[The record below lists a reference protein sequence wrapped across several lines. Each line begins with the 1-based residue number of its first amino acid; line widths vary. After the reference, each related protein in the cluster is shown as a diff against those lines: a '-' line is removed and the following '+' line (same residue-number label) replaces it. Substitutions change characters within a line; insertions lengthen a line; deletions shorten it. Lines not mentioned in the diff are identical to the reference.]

1 MDLREHLK
9 NISGSYDKNYQD
21 IECIGFKGYSQSHLT
36 WANMKDAVD
45 WKDKVICDLGCF
57 HAYFSIKAINAGADY
72 AICLDRSTT
81 VLETAD
87 NILAVSGIADS
98 RARIEQWDGGDPIPK
113 CDIILC
119 LNCLHHF
126 DDIDKALSEMHTTTI
141 FEINNSD
148 LESVLKYF
156 NILSTLPSHR
166 ENRNIYVCER
176 K

>member
-1 MDLREHLK
+1 MSVREHFKTLT
-9 NISGSYDKNYQD
+9 YDKNYQD
-21 IECIGFKGYSQSHLT
+21 IECIGFHGYSKSHVS

-45 WKDKVICDLGCF
+45 WKDKVVCDLGCF
-57 HAYFSIKAINAGADY
+57 HAYFSIKVIQAGAKKVF
-72 AICLDRSTT
+72 ALDRSIT
-81 VLETAD
+81 VLETASMIIGESVFSRSKKIMTRIWND
-87 NILAVSGIADS
+87 GDAV
-98 RARIEQWDGGDPIPK
+98 PK
-113 CDIILC
+113 CNLILC
-119 LNCLHHF
+119 LNVLHHF
-126 DDIDKALSEMHTTTI
+126 DDMDKALSEMKATTI

>member
-1 MDLREHLK
+1 MNVRERFKTLT
-9 NISGSYDKNYQD
+9 YDKNYQD
-21 IECIGFKGYSQSHLT
+21 IECIGFHGYSQSHLS

-45 WKDKVICDLGCF
+45 WKGKIVCDLGCF
-57 HAYFSIKAINAGADY
+57 HAYFSIKASEAGAKKVH
-72 AICLDRSTT
+72 ALDRSRT
-81 VLETAD
+81 VLDTVSA
-87 NILAVSGIADS
+87 ILAENKMEVGK
-98 RARIEQWDGGDPIPK
+98 IEIQEWNGGDSIPE
-113 CDIILC
+113 CDLILC
-119 LNCLHHF
+119 LNVLHHF

-166 ENRNIYVCER
+166 ENRNMYVCER